1 MKDYL
6 KSSERKLVA
15 SFVIGALIFLMVFE
29 GVFLVTRYFIEIQ
42 THEENFI
49 KETDS
54 IVNHTTLLSTQSISF
69 VIGIEAIQTNSA
81 GQILSSQIKNLTI
94 ENISDILDDDTLED
108 IDESLNHMAYAD
120 DYIVRRVQQNN
131 VTTFF
136 FTRPRINLHT
146 MQRDAIRFLLLDMLL
161 ILPLWFLMRF
171 HIRRTLLPVRENI
184 DTMTHFVHDA
194 GHELKTPLAIISG
207 NLQIL
212 RDSPKMDYELVESS
226 LDTIDAMNESISGL
240 LELADLKIPEK
251 NKKTNILPIVE
262 SEIFRAKNIKNVTIE
277 NNLTKDFYVSAS
289 EKHLSILIRNL
300 LENAIKYNKE
310 NGRVMISS
318 EKNIFTIRDT
328 GIGMAKDDID
338 RIFDRFY
345 RINQNSS
352 IAGSGIGMTL
362 VDKILKLY
370 DWDIKIQSQV
380 DEGTEIRIIFP
391 K

>member
-251 NKKTNILPIVE
+251 NKKTNIVPIVE

-352 IAGSGIGMTL
+352 ITGSGIGMTL

-380 DEGTEIRIIFP
+380 DE
-391 K
+391 

>member
-69 VIGIEAIQTNSA
+69 VIGIEAIQTNSS

-94 ENISDILDDDTLED
+94 ENISDILDEDTLED

-120 DYIVRRVQQNN
+120 DYIVRRIAQNN

-251 NKKTNILPIVE
+251 NKKTNIVPIV
-262 SEIFRAKNIKNVTIE
+262 
-277 NNLTKDFYVSAS
+277 
-289 EKHLSILIRNL
+289 
-300 LENAIKYNKE
+300 
-310 NGRVMISS
+310 
-318 EKNIFTIRDT
+318 
-328 GIGMAKDDID
+328 
-338 RIFDRFY
+338 
-345 RINQNSS
+345 
-352 IAGSGIGMTL
+352 
-362 VDKILKLY
+362 
-370 DWDIKIQSQV
+370 
-380 DEGTEIRIIFP
+380 
-391 K
+391 

>member
-69 VIGIEAIQTNSA
+69 VIGIEAIQTNSS

-251 NKKTNILPIVE
+251 NKKTNIVPIVE

-352 IAGSGIGMTL
+352 ITGSGIGMTL

-380 DEGTEIRIIFP
+380 DE
-391 K
+391 

>member
-69 VIGIEAIQTNSA
+69 VIGIEAIQTNSS

-94 ENISDILDDDTLED
+94 ENISDILDEDTLED
-108 IDESLNHMAYAD
+108 IDESSNHMAYAD
-120 DYIVRRVQQNN
+120 DYIVRRIAQNN

-352 IAGSGIGMTL
+352 ITGSGIGMTL

-380 DEGTEIRIIFP
+380 DE
-391 K
+391 

>member
-69 VIGIEAIQTNSA
+69 VIGIEAIQTNSS

-94 ENISDILDDDTLED
+94 ENISDILDEDTLED

-251 NKKTNILPIVE
+251 NKKTNIVPIVE

-352 IAGSGIGMTL
+352 ITGSGIGMTL

-380 DEGTEIRIIFP
+380 DE
-391 K
+391 

>member
-69 VIGIEAIQTNSA
+69 VIGIEAIQTNSS

-94 ENISDILDDDTLED
+94 ENISDILDEDTLED

-352 IAGSGIGMTL
+352 ITGSGIGMTL

-380 DEGTEIRIIFP
+380 DE
-391 K
+391 

>member
-69 VIGIEAIQTNSA
+69 VIGIEAIQTNSS

-94 ENISDILDDDTLED
+94 ENISDILDEDTLED

-120 DYIVRRVQQNN
+120 DYIVRRIAQNN

-352 IAGSGIGMTL
+352 ITGSGIGMTL

-380 DEGTEIRIIFP
+380 DE
-391 K
+391 

>member
-171 HIRRTLLPVRENI
+171 HIRRTLLPVHENI

-380 DEGTEIRIIFP
+380 DE
-391 K
+391 

>member
-49 KETDS
+49 KETNS
-54 IVNHTTLLSTQSISF
+54 LVNHKTILSPQAVSF
-69 VIGIEAIQTNSA
+69 VIGIEAIQTNA
-81 GQILSSQIKNLTI
+81 EGQILSSQIRNLTI
-94 ENISDILDDDTLED
+94 ENISDILDEDTLED
-108 IDESLNHMAYAD
+108 IDESSNHMAYAD

-251 NKKTNILPIVE
+251 NKKTNIVPIVE

-352 IAGSGIGMTL
+352 ITGSGIGMTL

-380 DEGTEIRIIFP
+380 DE
-391 K
+391 

>member
-69 VIGIEAIQTNSA
+69 VIGIEAIQTNSS

-194 GHELKTPLAIISG
+194 GHELKTPIAIISG

-212 RDSPKMDYELVESS
+212 RDSSKMDYELVESS

-318 EKNIFTIRDT
+318 EKNIFIIRDT

-352 IAGSGIGMTL
+352 ITGSGIGMTL

-370 DWDIKIQSQV
+370 DWDIKIQSKIDQ
-380 DEGTEIRIIFP
+380 
-391 K
+391 

>member
-380 DEGTEIRIIFP
+380 DE
-391 K
+391 

>member
-1 MKDYL
+1 
-6 KSSERKLVA
+6 
-15 SFVIGALIFLMVFE
+15 
-29 GVFLVTRYFIEIQ
+29 
-42 THEENFI
+42 
-49 KETDS
+49 
-54 IVNHTTLLSTQSISF
+54 
-69 VIGIEAIQTNSA
+69 
-81 GQILSSQIKNLTI
+81 
-94 ENISDILDDDTLED
+94 
-108 IDESLNHMAYAD
+108 
-120 DYIVRRVQQNN
+120 
-131 VTTFF
+131 
-136 FTRPRINLHT
+136 
-146 MQRDAIRFLLLDMLL
+146 
-161 ILPLWFLMRF
+161 MRF

-194 GHELKTPLAIISG
+194 GHELKTPIAIISG

-212 RDSPKMDYELVESS
+212 RDSSKMDYELVESS

-251 NKKTNILPIVE
+251 SKKTNILPIVE

-318 EKNIFTIRDT
+318 EKNIFIIRDT
-328 GIGMAKDDID
+328 GIGIAKDDID

-352 IAGSGIGMTL
+352 ITGSGIGMTL

-370 DWDIKIQSQV
+370 DWDIKIQS
-380 DEGTEIRIIFP
+380 EINQ
-391 K
+391 

>member
-49 KETDS
+49 KETNS
-54 IVNHTTLLSTQSISF
+54 LVNHKTILSPQAVSF
-69 VIGIEAIQTNSA
+69 VIGIEAIQTNA
-81 GQILSSQIKNLTI
+81 EGQILSSQIRNLTI
-94 ENISDILDDDTLED
+94 ENISDILDEDTLED
-108 IDESLNHMAYAD
+108 IDESSNHMAYAD

-146 MQRDAIRFLLLDMLL
+146 MQRDAIRFLLLDILL
-161 ILPLWFLMRF
+161 IFPLWFLMRF

-251 NKKTNILPIVE
+251 NKKTNILPIIE

-370 DWDIKIQSQV
+370 DWDIEIQSQV
-380 DEGTEIRIIFP
+380 DE
-391 K
+391 

>member
-49 KETDS
+49 KETNS
-54 IVNHTTLLSTQSISF
+54 LVNHKTILSPQAVSF
-69 VIGIEAIQTNSA
+69 VIGIEAIQTNA
-81 GQILSSQIKNLTI
+81 EGQILSSQIRNLTI
-94 ENISDILDDDTLED
+94 ENISDILDEDTLED
-108 IDESLNHMAYAD
+108 IDESSNHMAYAD

-146 MQRDAIRFLLLDMLL
+146 MQRDAIRFLLLDILL
-161 ILPLWFLMRF
+161 IFPLWFLMRF

-251 NKKTNILPIVE
+251 NKKTNILPIIE

-380 DEGTEIRIIFP
+380 DE
-391 K
+391 

>member
-69 VIGIEAIQTNSA
+69 VIGIEAIQTNSS

-352 IAGSGIGMTL
+352 ITGSGIGMTL

-380 DEGTEIRIIFP
+380 DE
-391 K
+391 

>member
-240 LELADLKIPEK
+240 LELADLKI
-251 NKKTNILPIVE
+251 VE

-380 DEGTEIRIIFP
+380 DE
-391 K
+391 

>member
-131 VTTFF
+131 ITTFF

-380 DEGTEIRIIFP
+380 DE
-391 K
+391 

>member
-54 IVNHTTLLSTQSISF
+54 LVNHTTLLSTQSISF
-69 VIGIEAIQTNSA
+69 VIGIEAIQTNSS

-94 ENISDILDDDTLED
+94 ENISDILDEDTLED

-120 DYIVRRVQQNN
+120 DYIVRRIAQNN

-251 NKKTNILPIVE
+251 NKKTNIVPIVE

-352 IAGSGIGMTL
+352 ITGSGIGMTL

-380 DEGTEIRIIFP
+380 DE
-391 K
+391 

>member
-69 VIGIEAIQTNSA
+69 VIGIEAIQTNSS

-94 ENISDILDDDTLED
+94 ENISDILDEDTLED

-120 DYIVRRVQQNN
+120 DYIVRRIAQNN

-251 NKKTNILPIVE
+251 NKKTNIVPIVE

-289 EKHLSILIRNL
+289 EKHLSILMRNL

-352 IAGSGIGMTL
+352 ITGSGIGMTL

-380 DEGTEIRIIFP
+380 DE
-391 K
+391 

>member
-69 VIGIEAIQTNSA
+69 VIGIEAIQTNSS

-94 ENISDILDDDTLED
+94 ENISDILDEDTLED

-251 NKKTNILPIVE
+251 NKKTNIVPIVE

-328 GIGMAKDDID
+328 GIRMAKDDID

-352 IAGSGIGMTL
+352 ITGSGIGMTL

-380 DEGTEIRIIFP
+380 DE
-391 K
+391 

>member
-69 VIGIEAIQTNSA
+69 VIGIEAIQTNSS

-94 ENISDILDDDTLED
+94 ENISDILDEDTLED

-194 GHELKTPLAIISG
+194 GHELKTPIAIISG

-212 RDSPKMDYELVESS
+212 RDSSKMDYELVESS

-318 EKNIFTIRDT
+318 EKNIFIIRDT

-352 IAGSGIGMTL
+352 ITGSGIGMTL

-370 DWDIKIQSQV
+370 DWDIKIQSKIDQ
-380 DEGTEIRIIFP
+380 
-391 K
+391 

>member
-54 IVNHTTLLSTQSISF
+54 LVNHTTLLSTQSISF
-69 VIGIEAIQTNSA
+69 VIGIEAIQTNSS

-94 ENISDILDDDTLED
+94 ENISDILDEDTLED
-108 IDESLNHMAYAD
+108 VDESPNHMAYAD

-194 GHELKTPLAIISG
+194 GHELKTPIAIISG

-212 RDSPKMDYELVESS
+212 RDSPKMDYELIESS

-318 EKNIFTIRDT
+318 EKNIFIIRDT

-352 IAGSGIGMTL
+352 ITGSGIGMTL

-370 DWDIKIQSQV
+370 DWDIKIQS
-380 DEGTEIRIIFP
+380 EIDQ
-391 K
+391 

>member
-69 VIGIEAIQTNSA
+69 VIGIEAIQTNSS

-94 ENISDILDDDTLED
+94 ENISDILDEDTLED
-108 IDESLNHMAYAD
+108 IDESSNHMAYAD
-120 DYIVRRVQQNN
+120 DYIVRRIAQNN

-352 IAGSGIGMTL
+352 ITGSGIGMTL

>member
-54 IVNHTTLLSTQSISF
+54 LVNHTTLLSTQSISF
-69 VIGIEAIQTNSA
+69 VIGIEAIQTNSS

-94 ENISDILDDDTLED
+94 ENISDILDEDTLED
-108 IDESLNHMAYAD
+108 IDESPNHMVYAD

-136 FTRPRINLHT
+136 FTRPRINLHAI
-146 MQRDAIRFLLLDMLL
+146 QRDAIRFLLLDMLL

-194 GHELKTPLAIISG
+194 GHELKTPIAIISG

-212 RDSPKMDYELVESS
+212 RDSSKMDYELVESS

-277 NNLTKDFYVSAS
+277 NNLTKDFYISAS

-318 EKNIFTIRDT
+318 EKNIFIIRDT

-352 IAGSGIGMTL
+352 ITGSGIGMTL

-370 DWDIKIQSQV
+370 DWDIKIQS
-380 DEGTEIRIIFP
+380 EIDQ
-391 K
+391 

>member
-69 VIGIEAIQTNSA
+69 VIGIEAIQTNSS

-94 ENISDILDDDTLED
+94 ENISDILDEDTLED

-251 NKKTNILPIVE
+251 NKKTNIVPIVE

-277 NNLTKDFYVSAS
+277 NNLTKDFYISAS

-318 EKNIFTIRDT
+318 EKNIFIIRDT

-352 IAGSGIGMTL
+352 ITGSGIGMTL

-370 DWDIKIQSQV
+370 DWDIKIQS
-380 DEGTEIRIIFP
+380 EIDQ
-391 K
+391 

>member
-251 NKKTNILPIVE
+251 NKKTNILPIIE

-380 DEGTEIRIIFP
+380 DE
-391 K
+391 

>member
-146 MQRDAIRFLLLDMLL
+146 MQRDAIRFLLLDILL

-338 RIFDRFY
+338 RIF

-380 DEGTEIRIIFP
+380 DE
-391 K
+391 

>member
-69 VIGIEAIQTNSA
+69 VIGIEAIQTNSS

-94 ENISDILDDDTLED
+94 ENISDILDEDTLED
-108 IDESLNHMAYAD
+108 IDESSNHMAYAD
-120 DYIVRRVQQNN
+120 DYIVRRIAQNN

-262 SEIFRAKNIKNVTIE
+262 SEIFRAKNIKNITIE

-352 IAGSGIGMTL
+352 ITGSGIGMTL

-380 DEGTEIRIIFP
+380 DE
-391 K
+391 

>member
-49 KETDS
+49 KETNS
-54 IVNHTTLLSTQSISF
+54 LVNHKTILSPQAVSF
-69 VIGIEAIQTNSA
+69 VIGIEAIQTNA
-81 GQILSSQIKNLTI
+81 EGQILSSQIRNLTI
-94 ENISDILDDDTLED
+94 ENISDILDEDTLED
-108 IDESLNHMAYAD
+108 IDESSNHMAYAD

-380 DEGTEIRIIFP
+380 DE
-391 K
+391 

>member
-29 GVFLVTRYFIEIQ
+29 GVFLITRYFIEIQ

-54 IVNHTTLLSTQSISF
+54 LVNHTTLLSTQSISF
-69 VIGIEAIQTNSA
+69 VIGIEAIQTNSS
-81 GQILSSQIKNLTI
+81 GQILSSQIKHLTI
-94 ENISDILDDDTLED
+94 ENISDILDEDTLED

-251 NKKTNILPIVE
+251 NKKTNIVPIVE

-352 IAGSGIGMTL
+352 ITGSGIGMTL

-380 DEGTEIRIIFP
+380 DE
-391 K
+391 

>member
-69 VIGIEAIQTNSA
+69 VIGIEAIQTNSS

-94 ENISDILDDDTLED
+94 ENISDILDEDTLED

-120 DYIVRRVQQNN
+120 DYIVRRIAQNN

-251 NKKTNILPIVE
+251 NKKTNIVPIVE

-352 IAGSGIGMTL
+352 ITGSGIGMTL

-380 DEGTEIRIIFP
+380 DE
-391 K
+391 

>member
-69 VIGIEAIQTNSA
+69 VIGIEAIQTNSS

-94 ENISDILDDDTLED
+94 ENISDILDEDTLED
-108 IDESLNHMAYAD
+108 IDESSNHMAYAD
-120 DYIVRRVQQNN
+120 DYIVRRIAQNN

-226 LDTIDAMNESISGL
+226 FDTIDAMNESISGL

-380 DEGTEIRIIFP
+380 DE
-391 K
+391 